1 MSHAYDWDNSP
12 KIEKGKHIFKLGDNH
27 GQG

>member
-1 MSHAYDWDNSP
+1 MSHARNWDNSP
-12 KIEKGKHIFKLGDNH
+12 DFEKGKHIFKLGDNQ